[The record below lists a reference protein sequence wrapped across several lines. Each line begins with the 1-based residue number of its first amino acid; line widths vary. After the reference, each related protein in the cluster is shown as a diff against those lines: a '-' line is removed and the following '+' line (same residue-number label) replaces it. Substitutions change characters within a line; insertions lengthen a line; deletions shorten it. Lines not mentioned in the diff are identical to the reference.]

1 MTSLDKSPD
10 DHAAATAADGAA
22 ARERLVAVRHE
33 VAKAVVGQDA
43 AVSGLLVAMLC
54 GGHVLMEGVPGTA
67 KTLLVRTLAASL
79 SVETR
84 RVQFTPDLMPGDIT
98 GSMVID
104 NRAGELSFRG
114 GPVFTN
120 LLLADEIN
128 RTPPK
133 TQSALLEAMEEGQ
146 VSVDGTTH
154 QLPRPFLVAATQN
167 PVEYEGTYPL
177 PEAQLDRFLLKVVLP
192 IPERA
197 AEIEILNRH
206 AAGFDPRD
214 VRAAGVSPVASGAD
228 VEAGQRAVR
237 TVQVSPEVSAY
248 IVDIARATRE
258 SPSLS
263 LGVSPRGA
271 TALLRAARAW
281 AWLSGRDFVTPDDVK
296 SLAYATLVHRLGLRP
311 EAELE
316 GVDVAQV
323 LASALGS
330 VPVPR

>member
-1 MTSLDKSPD
+1 MTTPHEGSPTGAHD
-10 DHAAATAADGAA
+10 DVRD
-22 ARERLVAVRHE
+22 RLAAVRTE

-43 AVSGLLVAMLC
+43 AVSGLLVALLC
-54 GGHVLMEGVPGTA
+54 GGHVLMEGVPGVA
-67 KTLLVRTLAASL
+67 KTLLVRTLGGAL
-79 SVETR
+79 DVETR

-104 NRAGELSFRG
+104 GTQGELSFRG
-114 GPVFTN
+114 GPIFTN

-133 TQSALLEAMEEGQ
+133 TQSALLEAMEEGT
-146 VSVDGTTH
+146 VSVDGVSH
-154 QLPRPFLVAATQN
+154 ELPRPFLVAATQN

-192 IPERA
+192 IPPRSDEL
-197 AEIEILNRH
+197 EILRRH
-206 AAGFDPRD
+206 AHGFDPRRVAD
-214 VRAAGVSPVASGAD
+214 AGVRAVVGPEDLA
-228 VEAGQRAVR
+228 AGQAAVR
-237 TVQVSPEVSAY
+237 RVQVAPEVAGY

-281 AWLSGRDFVTPDDVK
+281 AWLNDRDFVTPDDVK
-296 SLAYATLVHRLGLRP
+296 ALAHATLVHRLGLRP